1 MHIWTANAS
10 GGDPKRIT
18 FSPTYDVE
26 PCWSPAGKQ
35 IAYSSYP
42 GSNIMVVPATGGQ
55 AEKIAKG
62 FSPSWSP
69 DGKRIAYFSTESSPH
84 TVSIFIKP
92 VNGGEAKRLTCSATA
107 QGVFWLPTMDWSPE
121 GNRLV
126 AMRLV
131 NGTWELAI
139 INTDSDH
146 VESIVPVSGSALF
159 PRWSHDG
166 RWIVFSSMDTGHPS
180 VLRIATPRGELKTEF
195 GEHQQYIAAQFV
207 RYRSGDGLEIPSYLF
222 LPRDRDAGKHP
233 AVVWLHGGLP
243 GATLNLFNPEIQYF
257 VAQGLVVLA
266 PNYRSSAGF
275 GERLA
280 TLKSGD
286 DMVQDIVAAA
296 NYLKGLKAVDAVRI
310 GVLGQSFGGYLT
322 LLSIARNP
330 DLFAGAVDI
339 SGLANLTT
347 LHNSGLYGPQFS
359 KFFGGT
365 PQERPE
371 DYRNASPSTMAGLM
385 KTPLLILHGDADREA
400 PYEQSVE
407 MAEALKAAHKDCEFI
422 TYKSAGHGFV
432 GNDEIDAMQQS
443 LRFLST
449 HLQTKP

>member
-1 MHIWTANAS
+1 MVAS
-10 GGDPKRIT
+10 
-18 FSPTYDVE
+18 
-26 PCWSPAGKQ
+26 
-35 IAYSSYP
+35 
-42 GSNIMVVPATGGQ
+42 ATGGQ
-55 AEKIAKG
+55 AERVAAG

-69 DGKRIAYFSTESSPH
+69 DGKRIAYFSSESSLQ
-84 TVSIFIKP
+84 TVSIFVKP
-92 VNGGEAKRLTCSATA
+92 VNGGEAKRLTCSTTA
-107 QGVFWLPTMDWSPE
+107 EGMFWRPTMDWSPE

-131 NGTWELAI
+131 NGAWELAI
-139 INTDSDH
+139 IDTESDH
-146 VESIVPVSGSALF
+146 VEGIVPASGSALF

-166 RWIVFSSMDTGHPS
+166 RWIVFSSMDTSHPG
-180 VLRIATPRGELKTEF
+180 VLRIVSPKGELATEF
-195 GEHQQYIAAQFV
+195 GQHRQYVAAQFV

-222 LPRDRDAGKHP
+222 LPRDLDAGKRP

-257 VAQGLVVLA
+257 VAQGFVVLA

-296 NYLKGLKAVDAVRI
+296 NCLKGQKAVDSARI
-310 GVLGQSFGGYLT
+310 GILGQSFGGYLT
-322 LLSIARNP
+322 LLSIARSP
-330 DLFAGAVDI
+330 DLFAGAVDVA
-339 SGLANLTT
+339 GLANLTT
-347 LHNSGLYGPQFS
+347 LHHSGLYGRQLW

-407 MAEALKAAHKDCEFI
+407 MAEALKGAHKDCEFI
-422 TYKSAGHGFV
+422 TYKGAGHGFV

-443 LRFLST
+443 LRFLSA
-449 HLQTKP
+449 HLKAKP